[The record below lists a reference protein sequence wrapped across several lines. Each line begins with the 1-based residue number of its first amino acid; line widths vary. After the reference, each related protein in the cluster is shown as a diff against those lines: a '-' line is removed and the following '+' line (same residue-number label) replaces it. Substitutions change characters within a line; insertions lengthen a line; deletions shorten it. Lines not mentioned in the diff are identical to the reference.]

1 MGKKEKLREQPAGL
15 PGGVDVPKAVA
26 PRDAAPDAVP
36 PHETPPMTRPPSWPR
51 CVDAHSHARGSPSV
65 SYLFIVLIEFGKYL
79 FKHLARAPSLWG
91 TPVAYARSH
100 QELPT
105 AQGRSVHWFKT
116 ISSLCFI
123 WTVIVAVCPQGRWHF
138 LLRSLFVLIPSGRF
152 ATSDHAVFI
161 SRSSI
166 SSLCTP
172 CKALF

>member
-65 SYLFIVLIEFGKYL
+65 SHLFIVLIEFGKSL

-100 QELPT
+100 QELP
-105 AQGRSVHWFKT
+105 H
-116 ISSLCFI
+116 SSG
-123 WTVIVAVCPQGRWHF
+123 T
-138 LLRSLFVLIPSGRF
+138 LRSLVQNYFFS
-152 ATSDHAVFI
+152 VFHLDSYCGGVS
-161 SRSSI
+161 SRSVAL
-166 SSLCTP
+166 SSAKSVCVNPIRQVCHLGP
-172 CKALF
+172 CSFHL